1 MELNK
6 IKNLLELYFEGETSI
21 EQEAQLQEYFTS
33 DEVAAELKVYKP
45 MFGAFAQRQQ
55 GTFNREIELPAT
67 TRSKRYWIPVAA
79 SILLC
84 IGLFLT
90 FNQKQNSDHDLG
102 TYKDPEVAALKT
114 KQALFM
120 MGNFVNKST
129 GNLNKLDA
137 FEETTNQILK

>member
-1 MELNK
+1 MELNR
-6 IKNLLELYFEGETSI
+6 IKNLLELYFEGETSL
-21 EQEAQLQEYFTS
+21 EQEAVLQNYFTS
-33 DEVAAELKVYKP
+33 DEVAPELESYKP
-45 MFGAFAQRQQ
+45 VFAAFAQVQQ
-55 GTFNREIELPAT
+55 DGFTRKIELPQD
-67 TRSKRYWIPVAA
+67 KPIRYWIPIAA

-90 FNQKQNSDHDLG
+90 FNQKQESDHDLG

-120 MGNFVNKST
+120 MGNFVNEST
-129 GNLNKLDA
+129 GNLNKLEA